1 MSDPGGPR
9 FTGVIVARVGSS
21 VEYVGNTPG
30 HPASRDDFGRNPF
43 AGGACLCVMLKELGG
58 DDDQRPDAPASSPVV
73 PQRASQSL

>member
-1 MSDPGGPR
+1 ASDEASDMSDPGGPR

-43 AGGACLCVMLKELGG
+43 AGGACLCSDAEGVGGVMTISGQMRRL
-58 DDDQRPDAPASSPVV
+58 R
-73 PQRASQSL
+73 RR